1 MKTKG
6 KKNKDMAVQRTKTE
20 RILVG
25 LLLACLMALLPL
37 SSAMTAPGVSGEKI
51 VFGQSAC
58 FSGHNK
64 LLGLR
69 YRQGILAAFAE
80 RNRLGG
86 VNGRML
92 ELVSH
97 DDEYEPKK
105 AIANAKRFASEN
117 DVLAVIGGVGTPTAR
132 QIAPVLLNAGIPFV
146 GHVTGANFLHDSK
159 KFPNVLNLRASYIQE
174 IEVLL
179 DHIVR
184 VKGKRRFGIIYQED
198 VFGRSVLRDYEKVLK
213 ENHDIPILAKTTFS
227 RNTHAVYASFFPMMK
242 ADLDSILIV
251 GTSETNYKIINLARD
266 LGYGNIFMA
275 NLSFALPHE
284 LRKMVNKPKERVL
297 VTEVVPSA
305 DDTSRLIVQNYRR
318 ALRAGAELQKKKD
331 SVVFE
336 TVSLEGY
343 ILGRFVISMLERMGD
358 DLTRENF
365 MKQALSAGPIA
376 IDDWLIE
383 FKPGSNSGSS
393 YVRLVNF
400 GSQDS
405 KTERGKP

>member
-1 MKTKG
+1 MT
-6 KKNKDMAVQRTKTE
+6 VHRTE
-20 RILVG
+20 AARILAG
-25 LLLACLMALLPL
+25 LLLACLMAVVPPP
-37 SSAMTAPGVSGEKI
+37 SAMAAPGVSAEKI

-64 LLGLR
+64 LLGIR

-92 ELVSH
+92 ELASH
-97 DDEYEPKK
+97 DDGYEPKK
-105 AIANAKRFASEN
+105 AMDNAKRFVSKN

-132 QIAPVLLNAGIPFV
+132 QIAPVLLSAGIPFV
-146 GHVTGANFLHDSK
+146 GHVTGASFLHDSK

-174 IEVLL
+174 IEVLV

-184 VKGKRRFGIIYQED
+184 VEGKRRFGIIYQED
-198 VFGRSVLRDYEKVLK
+198 VFGRSVLRDYERVLK

-242 ADLDSILIV
+242 ADLDSILLV
-251 GTSETNYKIINLARD
+251 GTNETNYKIINLARD
-266 LGYGNIFMA
+266 LGHGNIFMA
-275 NLSFALPHE
+275 NLSFALPYE
-284 LRKMVNKPKERVL
+284 LEKMINKPKERVL

-305 DDTSRLIVQNYRR
+305 EDTSRLIVQNYRR
-318 ALRAGAELQKKKD
+318 ALRADAELHENRD
-331 SVVFE
+331 PIVFE

-343 ILGRFVISMLERMGD
+343 ILGRFVISLLERMGD

-365 MKQALSAGPIA
+365 MKQALSGPIA

-383 FKPGSNSGSS
+383 FEPGSNSGSS

-400 GSQDS
+400 RGQDS
-405 KTERGKP
+405 KTQRGEP

>member
-1 MKTKG
+1 MT
-6 KKNKDMAVQRTKTE
+6 VHRTE
-20 RILVG
+20 AARILVG
-25 LLLACLMALLPL
+25 LLLACLMAVVPPP
-37 SSAMTAPGVSGEKI
+37 SAMAAPGVSAEKI

-64 LLGLR
+64 LLGIR

-92 ELVSH
+92 ELASH
-97 DDEYEPKK
+97 DDGYEPKK
-105 AIANAKRFASEN
+105 AMDNAKRFVSKN

-132 QIAPVLLNAGIPFV
+132 QIAPVLLSAGIPFV
-146 GHVTGANFLHDSK
+146 GHVTGASFLHDSK

-174 IEVLL
+174 IEVLV

-184 VKGKRRFGIIYQED
+184 VEGKRRFGIIYQED
-198 VFGRSVLRDYEKVLK
+198 VFGRSVLRDYERVLK

-242 ADLDSILIV
+242 ADLDSILLV
-251 GTSETNYKIINLARD
+251 GTNETNYKIINLARD
-266 LGYGNIFMA
+266 LGHGNIFMA
-275 NLSFALPHE
+275 NLSFALPYE
-284 LRKMVNKPKERVL
+284 LEKMINKPKERVL

-305 DDTSRLIVQNYRR
+305 EDTSRLIVQNYRR
-318 ALRAGAELQKKKD
+318 ALRADAELHENRD
-331 SVVFE
+331 PIVFE

-343 ILGRFVISMLERMGD
+343 ILGRFVISLLERMGE

-365 MKQALSAGPIA
+365 MKQALSSGPIA

-383 FKPGSNSGSS
+383 FEPGSNSGSS

-400 GSQDS
+400 RGQDS
-405 KTERGKP
+405 KTQRGEP